1 MKKKYALYHTLANIQ
16 FHIGD
21 YNTMDEVRKAY
32 KDLCNTSTIN
42 PVLYKRDSHTGRR
55 IQVMFKG

>member
-1 MKKKYALYHTLANIQ
+1 MKKKYALYHVMNNEQ

-21 YNTMDEVRKAY
+21 YNNMVEVRKAY
-32 KDLCNTSTIN
+32 KEKCNITLIN

-55 IQVMFKG
+55 FKVEFKE